1 MWQEHPSERLRYWQ
15 NFRQELDSKSL
26 DQAVKDVEHLWSY
39 APFVTNY
46 LNTDQIKFW
55 PTTWELLYENYYCG
69 LAKALGIVYT
79 LYLTNHRPELEIHIY
94 NDATTKEQYNLVFVE
109 QGKYVLNYL
118 HDQVVNNKHISKSLQ
133 LRRII
138 TIAEL
143 GLEKF

>member
-15 NFRQELDSKSL
+15 NFRKELDTKPL
-26 DQAVKDVEHLWSY
+26 DQAVKDVEHLWSF
-39 APFVTNY
+39 APFVNHY
-46 LNTDQIKFW
+46 LTTDNIDIW
-55 PTTWELLYENYYCG
+55 PDPWELLYENYYCG

-79 LYLTNHRPELEIHIY
+79 LYLTNHRPKLEIHIY
-94 NDATTKEQYNLVFVE
+94 NDASTKEQYNLVFVE